1 MPQNIEEYRRKVDA
15 RDGTELTVRPVCLQ
29 NDSWW
34 DTKMSHYQHLLRLQE
49 HRKNIAK
56 TAAPARKFSGKRR

>member
-1 MPQNIEEYRRKVDA
+1 MTKTIEEYRKEVDA

-29 NDSWW
+29 NNSWW
-34 DTKMSHYQHLLRLQE
+34 DTKMSQYQHLARLQE

-56 TAAPARKFSGKRR
+56 TAAPARKPFSRR